1 MIQFNKC
8 GFVSEEKTAKQKDKT
23 QEVNSK
29 STTFYFWFRGLG
41 GNLSHFDPSELM
53 QKFESEERQSVFKTK
68 PDHVKKELN
77 HKFTFNL

>member
-8 GFVSEEKTAKQKDKT
+8 GFVSEEKTAQQKRNT
-23 QEVNSK
+23 QEVNRK
-29 STTFYFWFRGLG
+29 ATKFYIWFRGLG

-53 QKFESEERQSVFKTK
+53 QKFEAEERQKVFKTK

>member
-8 GFVSEEKTAKQKDKT
+8 GFVSEEKTAQQKNSTK
-23 QEVNSK
+23 EVNSK
-29 STTFYFWFRGLG
+29 ATKFYLWFRGLG
-41 GNLSHFDPSELM
+41 GNLSIFDPSELM
-53 QKFESEERQSVFKTK
+53 QKFETEEAQRVFKTK

>member
-8 GFVSEEKTAKQKDKT
+8 GFVSEEKTAQQKSNTK
-23 QEVNSK
+23 EVNSK
-29 STTFYFWFRGLG
+29 ATKFYNWFKKIG
-41 GNLSHFDPSELM
+41 GNLSIFDPSELL
-53 QKFESEERQSVFKTK
+53 QKFEAEEGQRVFKTK

>member
-1 MIQFNKC
+1 MNQFNTC
-8 GFVSEEKTAKQKDKT
+8 GFVSETKTAQQKSNT

-29 STTFYFWFRGLG
+29 ATKFYFWFRGLG
-41 GNLSHFDPSELM
+41 GNLSNFDPSELM
-53 QKFESEERQSVFKTK
+53 QKFQTEEGQRVFKTK